1 MSFSDGLYKHFDLW
15 NGKRLFHYI
24 TIFIIII
31 WYFGVSLVIPSTT
44 TTTTSGG
51 GLPVV
56 GVVVEALFLP
66 PVLSI
71 FKRDEG
77 KKQNPLL
84 GIQLP
89 SQQQEQPE
97 ESPTIASLLNFTTSN
112 SNHSSDNGSGS
123 SSTIASIINKNK

>member
-1 MSFSDGLYKHFDLW
+1 MK
-15 NGKRLFHYI
+15 
-24 TIFIIII
+24 TINMRFCLLQVPLQMFLLIIII
-31 WYFGVSLVIPSTT
+31 WCFGVSLNIPSTT
-44 TTTTSGG
+44 STTTSGG
-51 GLPVV
+51 GLAVAHV
-56 GVVVEALFLP
+56 AVEALFLP

-97 ESPTIASLLNFTTSN
+97 ESPTIASLLNFTNSN
-112 SNHSSDNGSGS
+112 SSNSRSDNGSGS
-123 SSTIASIINKNK
+123 SSTIASIINTKK